1 MIGPGWLPT
10 RPLRMKQRVLAYTR
24 VRRRISNKPRTPV
37 AQLTSIDALDLLFH
51 SGAVEFPVATLRS
64 RDPKIKARVFV
75 GDLRRWLLS
84 TLTWIRPRT
93 VPFMVAALGLVAIL
107 ASADYLQHV
116 KVAPMHSSP
125 TTSR

>member
-1 MIGPGWLPT
+1 MISPGWLPT

-24 VRRRISNKPRTPV
+24 VRRRISTKPRAPV
-37 AQLTSIDALDLLFH
+37 APRTSDAVGLVFH

-64 RDPKIKARVFV
+64 RDPKIQARVLV

-84 TLTWIRPRT
+84 MLSWLRPRT
-93 VPFMVAALGLVAIL
+93 VPFVVAALGLVAIL

-116 KVAPMHSSP
+116 KVTPMHSSP
-125 TTSR
+125 TASR